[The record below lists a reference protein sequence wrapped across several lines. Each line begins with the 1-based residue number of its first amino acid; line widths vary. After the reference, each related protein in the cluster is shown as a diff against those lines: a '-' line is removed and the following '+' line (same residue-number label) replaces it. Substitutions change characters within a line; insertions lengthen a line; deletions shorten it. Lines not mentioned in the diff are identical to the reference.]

1 MSSETTLALVP
12 FDGEGTPVFW
22 TESGKFQH
30 EEMGDY
36 LIKKFRACQMGGAP
50 AVWDTVENRYVIS
63 YDAWDLA
70 IVKATPGT
78 KVCNRKEVAEYLKL
92 VAPKMDPRAHPEY
105 IAVANGLVNP
115 FEEGFG
121 TRREDGSYV
130 GFYQNTPDL
139 PICNIIPV
147 EWDPEAYDEVTDKW
161 LDSYCEGDEEMR
173 ANLEEVVA
181 LVIYRGQE
189 IQQSVWLIGEGG
201 NGKSLFII
209 VLLRFV
215 GAGNY
220 STVDMDDLG
229 HKFGLAD
236 MAGKITNIGDDQLV
250 TTISAKSCK
259 VFKKMVV
266 GSEIEIEQKN
276 RPRYRIKPY
285 CSFVYSTNNFP
296 LLADTSDGMLDRIH
310 AIKFNRR
317 FRGTSDRIPNIEE
330 LLDTPQS
337 RSYLLNL
344 ALKRLP
350 GMVARGQFTPTD
362 YSKRKRR
369 QINLE
374 SDSVSLFAEE
384 RLTRDMVINT
394 ARDELYTKYKE
405 FCESSGYGR
414 PVEVT
419 RFSSRM
425 NKIFDCR
432 TEKDGPVYKG
442 VQMRMFREK

>member
-1 MSSETTLALVP
+1 MASDEKLALTP
-12 FDGEGTPVFW
+12 FDNDDTPMFW
-22 TESGKFQH
+22 TDKGKFLH
-30 EEMGDY
+30 EAMGDY
-36 LIKKFRACQMGGAP
+36 MMDNFGACQMAGAP
-50 AVWDTVENRYVIS
+50 AVWDNVEGRYRIS
-63 YDAWDLA
+63 YDVWDL
-70 IVKATPGT
+70 IVVNATPGT
-78 KVCNRKEVAEYLKL
+78 KVSNRKEVAEYLKL
-92 VAPKMDPRAHPEY
+92 VSPNKDPRACPEY
-105 IAVANGLVNP
+105 VAVENGLVNP

-121 TRREDGSYV
+121 TRRDDGTYV
-130 GFYQNTPDL
+130 GFCDNTPDI
-139 PICNIIPV
+139 PVCNIIGAK
-147 EWDPEAYDEVTDKW
+147 WDPDAYDEDTDRW

-173 ANLEEVVA
+173 ANLEEVFA

-201 NGKSLFII
+201 NGKSLFIT
-209 VLLRFV
+209 VLLKFV

-229 HKFGLAD
+229 HKFGLPD

-285 CSFVYSTNNFP
+285 NSFVYSTNVFP

-310 AIKFNRR
+310 AIKFNKR

-350 GMVARGQFTPTD
+350 GMVKRGGFTPTE
-362 YSKRKRR
+362 YSRRKRR

-374 SDSVSLFAEE
+374 SDSVALFAEE
-384 RLTRDMVINT
+384 CLTRDKVINT
-394 ARDELYTKYKE
+394 ARDDLYREYKD
-405 FCESSGYGR
+405 FCESSGFGR
-414 PVEVT
+414 REEVT
-419 RFSSRM
+419 RFSTRI
-425 NKIFDCR
+425 NKIFNCR
-432 TEKDGPVYKG
+432 TEKDGPVRNG